1 MKPIILASRSPTRG
15 RLLAAA
21 GISFSVDPADIDERS
36 EIDALARAHSS
47 PSVIALDLAAKKA
60 RLVAQRHPDAMVI
73 AADQTL
79 EIDRRTMLKPTSI
92 EEATEQLRRL
102 RGRGHYLHSA
112 VTCIN
117 GESVWRHTSSA
128 RLVMRFFSDEFLDAY
143 VATCGERTLESVG
156 AYHLEGHGIQ
166 LFQEIDG
173 DFFTILGLPLIP
185 LLDHLRAEGLLLR

>member
-1 MKPIILASRSPTRG
+1 MKPIILASRSQTRG

-21 GISFSVDPADIDERS
+21 GISFSIDPADIDESGEVS
-36 EIDALARAHSS
+36 ELTRRQSS
-47 PSVIALDLAAKKA
+47 PSVIALDLATKKA
-60 RLVAQRHPDAMVI
+60 RIVAGRHRDACVI
-73 AADQTL
+73 GADQTL
-79 EIDRRTMLKPTSI
+79 EIDGLTMMKPTSLD
-92 EEATEQLRRL
+92 EAIDQLRRL

-112 VTCIN
+112 VTCMTGGSI
-117 GESVWRHTSSA
+117 WRHTSSA
-128 RLVMRFFSDEFLDAY
+128 RLVMRFFTEDFLESY
-143 VATCGERTLESVG
+143 IATCGDRTLESVG